1 MKRNKLPNTNS
12 FQWSTEFV
20 GKEIYTTFVGYMDWS
35 VPQPLSNITGR
46 IQRKEHYTIHFV
58 LKGKGTLFLEGKT
71 YDIEENQCFILPP
84 YVPVSYTPSVD
95 DPWSYMWITFD
106 GSLVLSYLSAMKVST
121 NNPVHVFKN
130 EKMYDEVCQFLQNGP
145 YDNLFIPLSFL
156 LKIFGIIMEEKGLVF
171 EVKYNNKSEF
181 IKKITE
187 SISLNYSNPEF
198 KVRDI
203 ANYINISHSYMCKIF
218 SEQNK
223 CSVSQFL
230 INTRMNKA
238 TDLLR
243 TTSLPVKEIA
253 FAVGYANEVHFFK
266 SFNKHFGMSPGA
278 FRKSH
283 SKSKE

>member
-1 MKRNKLPNTNS
+1 MKKVKLPSTNF
-12 FQWSTEFV
+12 FQWPTQFV
-20 GKEIYTTFVGYMDWS
+20 GKEIYTTFVGYMNWTS
-35 VPQPLSNITGR
+35 PQTPRHQTSR
-46 IQRKEHYTIHFV
+46 IQRKEHYTIHYV
-58 LKGKGTLFLEGKT
+58 LKGKGTLFVEGKT
-71 YDIEENQCFILPP
+71 YSIRENQCFILPP
-84 YVPVSYTPSVD
+84 YVPVSYTPDVD
-95 DPWSYMWITFD
+95 EPWVYTWITFD
-106 GSLVLSYLSAMKVST
+106 GSLVLSYLSAMKMSA

-130 EKMYDEVCQFLQNGP
+130 ESFGDEVLNFLNNGP
-145 YDNLFIPLSFL
+145 YDNLFYPLSFL
-156 LKIFGIIMEEKGLVF
+156 LKIFGVIMKEKGLTF
-171 EVKYNNKSEF
+171 EVKYNNKAEF

-187 SISLNYSNPEF
+187 SITLNYTNPDF

-243 TTSLPVKEIA
+243 TTNLPVKEIA

-266 SFNKHFGMSPGA
+266 SFNKHFNMSPGA
-278 FRKSH
+278 FRK
-283 SKSKE
+283 KWAKND

>member
-1 MKRNKLPNTNS
+1 MNMKKLKLPQTNC
-12 FQWSTEFV
+12 FQWPTQFV

-35 VPQPLSNITGR
+35 APQRQNNNTNR
-46 IQRKEHYTIHFV
+46 IQRKEHYTIHYV

-84 YVPVSYTPSVD
+84 YVPVSYTPDID
-95 DPWSYMWITFD
+95 DPWVYTWITFD
-106 GSLVLSYLSAMKVST
+106 GSLVLSYLSAMQIST
-121 NNPVHVFKN
+121 NSPVHAFKD
-130 EKMYDEVCQFLQNGP
+130 ELVRDEVLSFLSNGP
-145 YDNLFIPLSFL
+145 YDNLFFPLSFL
-156 LKIFGIIMEEKGLVF
+156 LNIFGKIMEEKGLNF
-171 EVKYNNKSEF
+171 EVKYNSKTEF
-181 IKKITE
+181 VKKITE
-187 SISLNYSNPEF
+187 SITFNYSNPEF

-278 FRKSH
+278 FRKQYAE
-283 SKSKE
+283 K